1 MLLSHDT
8 HYSVLISCYSMLTYI
23 WVVSRNPL
31 LADLS
36 SLLSCSCSL
45 LAVCWSVVAAYCS
58 ILAIRFMVLAHINV
72 RCSWI
77 AVADCVLCI
86 HPLAICFRWRY
97 SLLEYLYDVCSMLL
111 PFVIDN
117 LLLARC
123 YFFAICW
130 LLCCPLTV
138 QFFLLADW
146 SLVTRPVPLIASW
159 LNAYY
164 MSLAI
169 PRSLLRFTVRFL
181 AFVSGKSPLAPRRL
195 F

>member
-31 LADLS
+31 LANLS

-45 LAVCWSVVAAYCS
+45 LAVWWSVVAAYCS

-97 SLLEYLYDVCSMLL
+97 SLLEYLYDIYSMLL
-111 PFVIDN
+111 PFVVDN
-117 LLLARC
+117 LLFARC
-123 YFFAICW
+123 YFFAV
-130 LLCCPLTV
+130 CCRPTV
-138 QFFLLADW
+138 RFLLLADW
-146 SLVTRPVPLIASW
+146 SLVTRPVPLYRFMAKC
-159 LNAYY
+159 
-164 MSLAI
+164 
-169 PRSLLRFTVRFL
+169 LLHVI
-181 AFVSGKSPLAPRRL
+181 GYSPLAAPVHRPL
-195 F
+195 FSICAWQIAARSS

>member
-1 MLLSHDT
+1 M
-8 HYSVLISCYSMLTYI
+8 ITYI

-31 LADLS
+31 LANLS

-58 ILAIRFMVLAHINV
+58 ILATRFMVLLVHINV

-86 HPLAICFRWRY
+86 HPFAICFRWRY
-97 SLLEYLYDVCSMLL
+97 SFLEYLYGICSMLL
-111 PFVIDN
+111 PIVIDN
-117 LLLARC
+117 LLLAATSLL
-123 YFFAICW
+123 FASH
-130 LLCCPLTV
+130 LLFGFCFSLIG
-138 QFFLLADW
+138 LSSLA
-146 SLVTRPVPLIASW
+146 PPLIASW

-164 MSLAI
+164 KSLAI

-181 AFVSGKSPLAPRRL
+181 AFVSGESPLVPRRL

>member
-1 MLLSHDT
+1 MIPTTRFLFLATRCLH
-8 HYSVLISCYSMLTYI
+8 II
-23 WVVSRNPL
+23 WVFSRNPL
-31 LADLS
+31 LDNLS

-58 ILAIRFMVLAHINV
+58 ILATRFMVLLAHINV

-97 SLLEYLYDVCSMLL
+97 SFLEYLYDVCSMLL

-117 LLLARC
+117 LLLA
-123 YFFAICW
+123 ATS
-130 LLCCPLTV
+130 LLFTAH
-138 QFFLLADW
+138 LLFGFCF
-146 SLVTRPVPLIASW
+146 SLIGLSSLAPCHFIASW

-169 PRSLLRFTVRFL
+169 PHLLLRFTVRFL